1 MTSESEKKVVVIGG
15 GPAGLTAA
23 YQLARHNL
31 APVVLEQNDKVGGI
45 ACTENYKGY
54 HFDMGGHRF
63 FTKAEDVKRLWD
75 EILGDDFLR
84 RPRLSR
90 IFYRGRFFYYPLKI
104 INALFGL
111 GIGQAILII
120 LSYVK
125 WQIFPYKQE
134 ITFEHWVT
142 NRFGKRLFEIF
153 FKTYTEKVWGIP
165 CSELRAEWAAQRI
178 KDLSLKS
185 ALISVFV
192 KPRDAITSLI
202 EEFDY
207 PRLGPGMLWN
217 RVKERIERDGGAVHL
232 NSPVTKIHRTG
243 SRIDYVV
250 ASGNGDGETI
260 VRGTDFISSMPVSE
274 FIKKLEPV
282 PAPVLDAANKLAYR
296 DFLIVCLIVNKPN
309 LFPDN
314 WIYIHSPNVRVGRIQ
329 NFKNWSQDMVPDVTK
344 TSLGLEYF
352 CTEGDDIWST
362 PDHELVEQARKELE
376 QIGLAHSSDVVDG
389 CVFRVPKAYP
399 VYDSSYRDCLRVI
412 QEFLG
417 GLENFQTIGRNGL
430 HRYNNQDHSMITG
443 MLAVRNV
450 VFGEKNDLWAV
461 NSDLRYQEEIHSDE
475 KEPEDKKFADTIT
488 RVFPKLDPVSFGLSA
503 GITGSLGIFIAT
515 LFMLI
520 NGNETLSSYAGL
532 LSQFLP
538 GFSVSW
544 RGVLLGML
552 DMFIFGFAFGSMAAY
567 CRNLIVYASARVIHQ
582 DIELQLLQRLFDFD

>member
-45 ACTENYKGY
+45 ACTEDYKGY

-90 IFYRGRFFYYPLKI
+90 IFYRGRFFYYPLKV

-111 GIGQAILII
+111 GLWQTILII

-192 KPRDAITSLI
+192 KPRDTITSLI

-217 RVKERIERDGGAVHL
+217 RVKRRIEHHGGAVHL

-243 SRIDYVV
+243 NRIDYVV
-250 ASGNGDGETI
+250 ASGNGCGETI

-296 DFLIVCLIVNKPN
+296 DFLIVCLIVDKPN

-329 NFKNWSQDMVPDVTK
+329 NFKNWSQDMVPDITK

-352 CTEGDDIWST
+352 CTEGDEIWDT
-362 PDHELVEQARKELE
+362 PDHELVELASRELE
-376 QIGLAHSSDVVDG
+376 QIGLANLSDVIEG
-389 CVFRVPKAYP
+389 CVYRVPKAYP
-399 VYDSSYRDCLRVI
+399 VYNSTYHDYLQIIR
-412 QEFLG
+412 EFLD

-450 VFGEKNDLWAV
+450 VFGERNDLWAV

-475 KEPEDKKFADTIT
+475 KEGEDKKFAETIT

-503 GITGSLGIFIAT
+503 GITGGLGIFIAT

-532 LSQFLP
+532 LGQFLP

-544 RGVLLGML
+544 RGALLGML

-567 CRNLIVYASARVIHQ
+567 CRNLIIYASARVIHQ